1 MHPLTTRI
9 LHQQQSSSKHRN
21 ITQNY
26 VQHQNSSRHVPV
38 HWNPFSKG
46 TTCWGECTYK
56 GIPILPQHFPLYSSR
71 EVVPLLPYLLHLWA
85 MHTLYVNEGIAIAR
99 GVYFLLDHTC
109 TPPRMLHVWTLIDKK
124 NIYIILNTVYTCT
137 LEVNRLFLNI
147 NVTLMSGHSTHGPW
161 CHCLLLVSGTGGG
174 GISYPHCYHPA
185 YPSPQEHHVNVC
197 PPQYRTSNKHN
208 SNT

>member
-9 LHQQQSSSKHRN
+9 LHQQQSPSKHRN

-26 VQHQNSSRHVPV
+26 VQHQNSLRHVYQYIKIPSEREQLV
-38 HWNPFSKG
+38 EGSVP
-46 TTCWGECTYK
+46 YK

-85 MHTLYVNEGIAIAR
+85 MTYIICEWSRESPLR
-99 GVYFLLDHTC
+99 GECTSSWTIHVLLHECFTFGQS
-109 TPPRMLHVWTLIDKK
+109 LIKNKK
-124 NIYIILNTVYTCT
+124 NNYLKYCICTCT

-161 CHCLLLVSGTGGG
+161 CHCLLLVSGTGGEG
-174 GISYPHCYHPA
+174 YLIHIVTILHIL
-185 YPSPQEHHVNVC
+185 HL
-197 PPQYRTSNKHN
+197 K
-208 SNT
+208 NTM

>member
-1 MHPLTTRI
+1 MCNIKTVQDMYQYIEIPSAREQLLEGSVPIRAIQYCHNTSPYTPLER
-9 LHQQQSSSKHRN
+9 LFPCSH
-21 ITQNY
+21 
-26 VQHQNSSRHVPV
+26 
-38 HWNPFSKG
+38 
-46 TTCWGECTYK
+46 TCFTCERW
-56 GIPILPQHFPLYSSR
+56 
-71 EVVPLLPYLLHLWA
+71 
-85 MHTLYVNEGIAIAR
+85 HTLYVNEGIAIAR

-124 NIYIILNTVYTCT
+124 KENNYLKYCIYMYFGGQQTFPKYKRYSYVRPLNTRSMVS
-137 LEVNRLFLNI
+137 LSFIGLW
-147 NVTLMSGHSTHGPW
+147 HGR
-161 CHCLLLVSGTGGG
+161 G

>member
-1 MHPLTTRI
+1 MC
-9 LHQQQSSSKHRN
+9 N
-21 ITQNY
+21 IKT
-26 VQHQNSSRHVPV
+26 VQDSHVPV

-85 MHTLYVNEGIAIAR
+85 MTYIIMNEGIAIAR

-124 NIYIILNTVYTCT
+124 KKKKNLKYCIYIHVLLFIYLFIYYLFPFYLTRVALSVSSTALPRGPVNTDIKK
-137 LEVNRLFLNI
+137 NI
-147 NVTLMSGHSTHGPW
+147 
-161 CHCLLLVSGTGGG
+161 
-174 GISYPHCYHPA
+174 I
-185 YPSPQEHHVNVC
+185 
-197 PPQYRTSNKHN
+197 
-208 SNT
+208 